1 MFEERPPAYRMAGVV
16 LGQVTANKDPDQLG
30 RVKVR
35 LSGWDEEVWAR
46 VASFAAGDEWGAFFL
61 PEVEDEVL
69 LAFAEG
75 DISNPFVIG
84 VLYNGKA
91 KPAYPQDGKNFVK
104 SLRTKG
110 GNEIFFNDEAGK
122 EKVEIK
128 TKEGFSL
135 ILDQGENGLLQLS
148 TKGGHSILL
157 DDKKKVAEIKT
168 SGGLKITM
176 DDNKKSLG
184 ITDGSNKIVMES
196 AGITI
201 QSSSK
206 LTLKSTQVEIQGDAQ
221 LTVKSSGILTLQG
234 ALVKIN

>member
-1 MFEERPPAYRMAGVV
+1 MFEEMPPEYSMRGVV
-16 LGQVTANKDPDQLG
+16 VGLVTDNRDKDQLG
-30 RVKVR
+30 RVKVK
-35 LSGWDEEVWAR
+35 LPGWEEEIWAR
-46 VASFAAGDEWGAFFL
+46 VASFYAGDERGAFFL

-110 GNEIFFNDEAGK
+110 GNEIFFNDEGGK
-122 EKVEIK
+122 EKVAIK

-135 ILDQGENGLLQLS
+135 ILDQGENKLLQLN
-148 TKGGHSILL
+148 TKGGHSLLL
-157 DDKKKVAEIKT
+157 DDKNKVAEVKT

-176 DDNKKSLG
+176 DDTKKSLG
-184 ITDGSNKIVMES
+184 ITDGSNKIVMEA

-201 QSSSK
+201 QSNSK
-206 LTLKSTQVEIQGDAQ
+206 LTLKATQMEIQGDAQ

-234 ALVKIN
+234 GLVKIN